1 MRILPAAFAILVWST
16 AEAPAAPQ
24 SAVPPAPPKPARAT
38 APVAAAKAAPRVVDL
53 GHPLAADDPSWS
65 GQKVYE
71 WSPVARMD
79 KDGYFAGRFATE
91 EHFGT
96 HVDAPAH
103 FAEKGWTVDR
113 IPADRLVRP
122 AVTLHLEG
130 KAAAAEDYRL
140 TVADLDAF
148 EGQHGRIPEGTIVL
162 VATGWDARWKLP
174 GRYMN
179 EKNGVKHFPGL
190 SVEAA
195 QRLVD
200 RKVAAVGID
209 TASID
214 YGPSTAFEAHH
225 TTMPHDI
232 YHVENAANLGSLPA
246 RGFTVVVAP
255 VALTGGS
262 GGPTRIFA
270 LLP

>member
-1 MRILPAAFAILVWST
+1 MRTLPVASALLVWSV
-16 AEAPAAPQ
+16 AAAPAAPQ
-24 SAVPPAPPKPARAT
+24 PAAAPPKPTRPSVP
-38 APVAAAKAAPRVVDL
+38 PVQAASRVVDL
-53 GHPLAADDPSWS
+53 GHPLASDDPSWD
-65 GQKVYE
+65 GGKVYE

-79 KDGYFAGRFATE
+79 KDGYFAGRFATV

-122 AVTLHLEG
+122 AVTLHVES
-130 KAAAAEDYRL
+130 KATSSEDYRL

-148 EGQHGRIPEGTIVL
+148 EAQHGRIPENTIVL
-162 VATGWDARWKLP
+162 VATGWDARWKQP

-179 EKNGVKHFPGL
+179 EKSGVKHFPGL

-214 YGPSTAFEAHH
+214 YGPSTGFEAHH
-225 TTMPHDI
+225 TTMPHNI
-232 YHVENAANLGSLPA
+232 YHIENAANLGGLPA

-255 VALTGGS
+255 IALTGGS
-262 GGPTRIFA
+262 GGPTRVFA